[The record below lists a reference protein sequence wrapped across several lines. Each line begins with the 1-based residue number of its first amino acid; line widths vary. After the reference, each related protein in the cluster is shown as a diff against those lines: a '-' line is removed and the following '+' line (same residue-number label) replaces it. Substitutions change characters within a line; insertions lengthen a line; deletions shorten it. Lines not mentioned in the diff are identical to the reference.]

1 LAQRDSPPFGERGG
15 DLEFGSGKVAK
26 RSPDWSGP
34 RKGGPPGGPSDV
46 VVGGGGLV
54 SGRALFYVAISVAVL
69 WEVLWVS

>member
-1 LAQRDSPPFGERGG
+1 MMVGSP
-15 DLEFGSGKVAK
+15 
-26 RSPDWSGP
+26 
-34 RKGGPPGGPSDV
+34 DV

>member
-1 LAQRDSPPFGERGG
+1 MPLIDT
-15 DLEFGSGKVAK
+15 
-26 RSPDWSGP
+26 
-34 RKGGPPGGPSDV
+34 GPSDV